1 MGATVRKAVQ
11 TAWVDFNRDLEGVVF
26 HMYQD
31 ARGLVTT
38 GMGNLIDPLGEYV
51 HLPWQMPDGSLAS
64 GDEVRAQWRKVKTAK
79 DIAPLGGNHPKQRS
93 LTTIRLGQ
101 SAVDV
106 LVRRKLYQ
114 DREQLTKRVP
124 GYVDWPASAQL
135 ALHSMAWALGSA
147 FLDKGWPKFKR
158 AALAGDFVAM
168 AADCEMGPKEG
179 TIIERNRRNRLL
191 FEHAATATGLDEIP
205 DWMQSGDAA

>member
-1 MGATVRKAVQ
+1 MRKAVQ
-11 TAWVDFNRDLEGVVF
+11 TAWVPFNHDLEGVVF

-38 GMGNLIDPLGEYV
+38 GVGNLIDPLGEYV

-79 DIAPLGGNHPKQRS
+79 DIARLGGNHPKQRA

-101 SAVDV
+101 HAVDV
-106 LVRRKLYQ
+106 LIRNKLYQ

-124 GYVDWPASAQL
+124 GYVEWPASAQL
-135 ALHSMAWALGSA
+135 ALHSMAWALGPA

-158 AALAGDFVAM
+158 AALACDFVTM
-168 AADCEMGPKEG
+168 AAECELGPPHG

-191 FEHAATATGLDEIP
+191 FEHAATATDPDEIP
-205 DWMQSGDAA
+205 DWNEGAAA